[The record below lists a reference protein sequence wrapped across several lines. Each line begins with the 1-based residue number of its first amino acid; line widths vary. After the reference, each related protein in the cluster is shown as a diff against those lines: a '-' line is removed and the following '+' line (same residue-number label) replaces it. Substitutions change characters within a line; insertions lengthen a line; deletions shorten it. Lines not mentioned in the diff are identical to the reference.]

1 MGPMRYFGERG
12 DIDRKHQ
19 AVHAS
24 HHFRTKRDVLRIGGG
39 DALTNIVAEDRI
51 QHCSI
56 AQDSA

>member
-1 MGPMRYFGERG
+1 MRYFGER